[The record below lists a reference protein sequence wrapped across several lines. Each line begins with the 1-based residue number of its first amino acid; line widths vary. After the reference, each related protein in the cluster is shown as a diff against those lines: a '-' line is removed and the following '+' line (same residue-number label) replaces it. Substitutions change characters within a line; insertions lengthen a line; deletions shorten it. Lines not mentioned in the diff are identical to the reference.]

1 MADDKDLHIHHK
13 KIKIKIKIKMKKSA
27 MNTINAV
34 NDECYM
40 EILCRK
46 QLREM
51 QSPRWRLELFK
62 SFSLIIWRIK
72 FTNTSETFLSFKV
85 PAHFWWMSDC
95 FGKKRGKT
103 HAKSRH
109 WLCFDWLRH
118 DTRFFF
124 LISQSTWHLLQL
136 ANQVQRGPALS
147 FARAEITERSI
158 KHIFRLSLMSVLTG

>member
-1 MADDKDLHIHHK
+1 
-13 KIKIKIKIKMKKSA
+13 

-62 SFSLIIWRIK
+62 SFSLIILKNKIHQ
-72 FTNTSETFLSFKV
+72 
-85 PAHFWWMSDC
+85 HFWNFSFFQSTSSLLVSEWLLWQKARENSREKSPLAL
-95 FGKKRGKT
+95 FWLAET
-103 HAKSRH
+103 WHA
-109 WLCFDWLRH
+109 
-118 DTRFFF
+118 FFF